1 MRFVD
6 LGAGNLAAAD
16 RIICIAASDSSPIRR
31 IMQDAKDRG
40 VFVDCCAGKKCRSII
55 VTDSDHVIASSLL
68 TEDLRKELAE

>member
-6 LGAGNLAAAD
+6 LGSGNLAAAD

-40 VFVDCCAGKKCRSII
+40 MFVDCCAGKKCRSII
-55 VTDSDHVIASSLL
+55 VTDSDHVIGSALQ
-68 TEDLRKELAE
+68 TEDLRKELSE

>member
-6 LGAGNLAAAD
+6 LGAGNMAAAE
-16 RIICIAASDSSPIRR
+16 RIVCIAASDSSPIRR

-55 VTDSDHVIASSLL
+55 VTDSDHVIASARE
-68 TEDLRKELAE
+68 TNELREELER